1 MAKNPPLDGQGPGTF
16 SSGPSGSLAAPPAIV
31 PASGKIGFDL
41 VSPERLLLS
50 AEADMVTVP
59 GTEGYMGVMAGH
71 APLVTTL
78 RAGMIDVQING
89 QDDRYFIRGGFA
101 EISPAKITV
110 LAEEA
115 IPMTELDLAVLD
127 QRISDAQDDEIAAK
141 TDIERQKAALLV
153 DDLKLV
159 RAAF

>member
-1 MAKNPPLDGQGPGTF
+1 MAN
-16 SSGPSGSLAAPPAIV
+16 
-31 PASGKIGFDL
+31 KIAFDL
-41 VSPERLLLS
+41 VSPEKLLLS

-71 APLVTTL
+71 APLVSTL
-78 RAGMIDVQING
+78 RAGMVDVQVDG
-89 QDDRYFIRGGFA
+89 KDDRYFIKGGFA
-101 EISPAKITV
+101 EINPEKITV

-127 QRISDAQDDEIAAK
+127 QRIRDAQEDEIAAK
-141 TDIERQKAALLV
+141 TDGERLRAAQMV

-159 RAAF
+159 RSAF

>member
-1 MAKNPPLDGQGPGTF
+1 MAAT
-16 SSGPSGSLAAPPAIV
+16 
-31 PASGKIGFDL
+31 KIAFDL
-41 VSPERLLLS
+41 LSPERLLLS
-50 AEADMVTVP
+50 AQADMVTVP

-71 APLVTTL
+71 MALVSAL
-78 RAGMIDVQING
+78 RAGMIDMKNDGV
-89 QDDRYFIRGGFA
+89 DTRFFIRGGFA
-101 EISPAKITV
+101 EINATQITV

-127 QRISDAQDDEIAAK
+127 QRIADAQSDEIAAK
-141 TDIERQKAALLV
+141 TDLDRLKAAQLV

>member
-1 MAKNPPLDGQGPGTF
+1 MAN
-16 SSGPSGSLAAPPAIV
+16 
-31 PASGKIGFDL
+31 KIAFDL
-41 VSPERLLLS
+41 VSPEKLLLS

-71 APLVTTL
+71 APLVSTL
-78 RAGMIDVQING
+78 RAGMVDVLVDG
-89 QDDRYFIRGGFA
+89 KDDRYFIRGGFA
-101 EISPAKITV
+101 EINPEKITV

-127 QRISDAQDDEIAAK
+127 QRIRDAQEDEIAAK
-141 TDIERQKAALLV
+141 TDGERLRAAQMV

>member
-1 MAKNPPLDGQGPGTF
+1 MA
-16 SSGPSGSLAAPPAIV
+16 A
-31 PASGKIGFDL
+31 KIAFDL
-41 VSPERLLLS
+41 VSPEKLLLS
-50 AEADMVTVP
+50 AQADMVTVP

-71 APLVTTL
+71 SPVVTTL
-78 RAGMIDVQING
+78 RAGMIDVNLDG
-89 QDDRYFIRGGFA
+89 KDDRYFIRGGFA
-101 EISPAKITV
+101 EIGPAKITV

-127 QRISDAQDDEIAAK
+127 QRIKDAQEDELGAENDAERLRAA
-141 TDIERQKAALLV
+141 QLV